1 MLSIPST
8 GSSTAA
14 ATTAAAAAA
23 AQLPPTDPPTG
34 LWGYL
39 TPKRSHSLVQ
49 RESAVALREAEVA
62 RREADMLAG
71 SPGGISLPSATI
83 VSGCT
88 QEEVYIT
95 HTVTVQAPP
104 SQQTVFREIIKE
116 VEQIAAPAPPPQT
129 PSPRFEELIER
140 EHRISAR
147 EKDVGKREET
157 VGRRESDASRREAWI
172 MDQLITLGNEDER
185 PTVEEEVIYETQSG
199 GGKRKP
205 KVHTFNR
212 N

>member
-1 MLSIPST
+1 L
-8 GSSTAA
+8 A
-14 ATTAAAAAA
+14 
-23 AQLPPTDPPTG
+23 
-34 LWGYL
+34 
-39 TPKRSHSLVQ
+39 LVQ

-62 RREADMLAG
+62 RREADLLAG
-71 SPGGISLPSATI
+71 SPAGIGISTVT
-83 VSGCT
+83 VSPACT
-88 QEEVYIT
+88 QEDVYIT
-95 HTVTVQAPP
+95 HTVTV
-104 SQQTVFREIIKE
+104 
-116 VEQIAAPAPPPQT
+116 AAPAETVIREVIKEIETIAPPP
-129 PSPRFEELIER
+129 PPAPPVVNPRLEELIER

-185 PTVEEEVIYETQSG
+185 PTVEEEIIYETQTPSS
-199 GGKRKP
+199 GKRKP